1 MAGNGHNSTLE
12 KRTNQFRFAVR
23 SGSDLGPG
31 RRLSNL
37 RFRPEVEMGHKEK
50 PRTLAG
56 LCSKKTVD
64 PKVNRCLSE
73 RGVWFASRPAQGAL
87 SLVPAA
93 VFVRHRD

>member
-37 RFRPEVEMGHKEK
+37 RFP
-50 PRTLAG
+50 LAG